1 MAQVNVTVNGRSY
14 SIACDDGQEAHLVRL
29 SRYVDQRVGELVAAV
44 GQVGEARLL
53 LMASLLLA
61 DQISDAY
68 SEIKRMGGKTDDERA
83 ADEDSLAE
91 ALETLAKR
99 IESIALR
106 LDQA

>member
-44 GQVGEARLL
+44 GQVGEARLM
-53 LMASLLLA
+53 LMVSLLLA

-68 SEIKRMGGKTDDERA
+68 GEIKRLGGKTDEERV
-83 ADEDSLAE
+83 ADEESLA
-91 ALETLAKR
+91 ASLDLLAKR

-106 LDQA
+106 LEQA